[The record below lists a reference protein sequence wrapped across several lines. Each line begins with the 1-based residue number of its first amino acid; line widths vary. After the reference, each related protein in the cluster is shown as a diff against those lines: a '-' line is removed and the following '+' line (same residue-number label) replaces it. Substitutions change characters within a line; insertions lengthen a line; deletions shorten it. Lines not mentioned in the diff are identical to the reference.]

1 MNIKINS
8 LEQLE
13 EVAELVP
20 ASEEDREI
28 IEEMLDKDI
37 EVSYDYYNRVFSE
50 NGTYIA
56 DLKEKEQ

>member
-1 MNIKINS
+1 MNRKINS

-28 IEEMLDKDI
+28 IEEMRINLSKL
-37 EVSYDYYNRVFSE
+37 EY
-50 NGTYIA
+50 
-56 DLKEKEQ
+56 K